1 MVIPAVLEDVFRDEL
16 EMSSQLNINDENYVS
31 DLLTEPS
38 QLTRRVDAL
47 YLLSL
52 LLMGSQRSQVQE
64 MLAKLGIGPLLS
76 GLFEQFLWKYVS
88 LSLSL
93 CLFTEIYLPVN
104 SFWFLLLDLMKIW
117 HHWLRFW
124 SFLLIWLLF
133 YISFTNMMIIEYLL
147 KNMKLIEFTYVGHLN
162 YIDLFTT
169 IIYRPS
175 PSRHS
180 ADYAA
185 QCCSPVSHQIYTN
198 ITSLE
203 IIY

>member
-1 MVIPAVLEDVFRDEL
+1 MIPAVLEDVFRDEL

-76 GLFEQFLWKYVS
+76 GLFEQFLWKYVY

-104 SFWFLLLDLMKIW
+104 SF
-117 HHWLRFW
+117 
-124 SFLLIWLLF
+124 
-133 YISFTNMMIIEYLL
+133 
-147 KNMKLIEFTYVGHLN
+147 
-162 YIDLFTT
+162 
-169 IIYRPS
+169 
-175 PSRHS
+175 
-180 ADYAA
+180 
-185 QCCSPVSHQIYTN
+185 
-198 ITSLE
+198 
-203 IIY
+203 